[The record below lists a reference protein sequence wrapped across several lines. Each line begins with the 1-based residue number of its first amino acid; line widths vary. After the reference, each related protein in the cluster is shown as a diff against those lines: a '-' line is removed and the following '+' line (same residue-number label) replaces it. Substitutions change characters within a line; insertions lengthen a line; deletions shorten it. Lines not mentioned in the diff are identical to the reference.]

1 MIEMQYNF
9 PLLPGQ
15 PEQWRERLRAAV
27 DALDENNFNELR
39 PTFRSNQ
46 TALTNAGARW
56 MGTPPERTFLTEG
69 GHHGSLIS
77 LMVSGLA
84 GQTIAVDAAA
94 YTGALVQA
102 RAMRCP
108 LIGCAVDDEGM
119 VAESLREHCA
129 AEGNRVAA
137 IYVTPTVHNPLGCV
151 ASLARREALVAVARE
166 FDLLIVED
174 DAYGY
179 MEPDAPPTL
188 AKLAPER
195 TFYVRGLSKSYA
207 PGARTGFLVV
217 PERFIPGLSSAIMNS
232 ATGSSLVHNRAA
244 VSLVEDGT
252 LDRVIAEK
260 NVEGARRNAAARSL
274 LRNRCWAGARAAW
287 HLWVNLP
294 SHTTPQWFEQRM
306 IEREV
311 AISGGNWF
319 ATSKD
324 APNGFRI
331 ALGGEVDA
339 ERALEGVARVAE
351 ELDRLS

>member
-9 PLLPGQ
+9 PLLPGL
-15 PEQWRERLRAAV
+15 PAQWRERLRVAV
-27 DALDENNFNELR
+27 DALGDDNFDELR
-39 PTFRSNQ
+39 PTFRSDQ
-46 TALTNAGARW
+46 TKLTDVGARW
-56 MGTPPERTFLTEG
+56 MGTAPERTYLTEG
-69 GHHGSLIS
+69 AHHGSLLA

-108 LIGCAVDDEGM
+108 LVGCAIDEEGM
-119 VAESLREHCA
+119 LPESLREKCA
-129 AEGNRVAA
+129 EDRVAA
-137 IYVTPTVHNPLGCV
+137 IYVTPTVHNPLGFV
-151 ASLARREALVAVARE
+151 ASLARREALVEVARE
-166 FDLLIVED
+166 FDLLIIED

-179 MEPDAPPTL
+179 MEPAAPPTL

-217 PERFIPGLSSAIMNS
+217 PERFLPGMLSVILNS
-232 ATGSSLVHNRAA
+232 VTGSSLVHNRAA
-244 VSLVEDGT
+244 VSLIKDGT

-260 NVEGARRNAAARSL
+260 NAAGTRRNAAARSL
-274 LRNRCWAGARAAW
+274 LRGRCWPGARAAW

-294 SHTTPQWFEQRM
+294 AGTTPQWFEQRM
-306 IEREV
+306 AERGV
-311 AISGGNWF
+311 LISGGNWF
-319 ATSKD
+319 AASQD

-331 ALGGEVDA
+331 ALGGEVDSA
-339 ERALEGVARVAE
+339 RALEGVARVAE
-351 ELDRLS
+351 ELDGVS